1 MLLDSNQV
9 MFGEVWEEGGGGGS
23 VLTVPFN
30 LELCKNNLTW
40 SNSVIISVVV
50 DRNYV
55 YMLF

>member
-1 MLLDSNQV
+1 MER
-9 MFGEVWEEGGGGGS
+9 FGRREGGS

-50 DRNYV
+50 VDRNYV